1 MSLPKYIVKHII
13 VPESTRLVNNA
24 TKLLTKKLESQSA
37 SWGKVKTINSADG
50 LVTVEMTDGTT
61 QTARI
66 GSVPI
71 GIKSPVLIKN
81 GVVLS
86 G

>member
-1 MSLPKYIVKHII
+1 MSLPKYIVKTIV
-13 VPESTRLVNNA
+13 VPESTRLVTAA
-24 TKLLTKKLESQSA
+24 TRVLTKRLESQA
-37 SWGKVKTINSADG
+37 AGWGKVKAINTDDGTI
-50 LVTVEMTDGTT
+50 TVEMTDGTT
-61 QTARI
+61 QTALV

-71 GIKSPVLIKN
+71 GIKSPVFIKN